1 VANVLLHPVLLGA
14 NKYGSDARS
23 ERIFAS
29 PPTVVVVVV
38 VLAVEVAVVLFR
50 LIGVSTIMS

>member
-29 PPTVVVVVV
+29 PPTVVVVV
-38 VLAVEVAVVLFR
+38 LAVAVAVVLFR